1 MLLYSIL
8 SGDTTTSGSGAS
20 TGSEWATYV
29 LLGVIVVAVIVMFVV
44 SSRRNKKRQEEAD
57 KLINAVRPGNKV
69 KTIGGVCGIVVE
81 VDDEENT
88 FVLETGTEASGKSY
102 MKFDKQAI
110 YQTDA
115 VVESDVK
122 DDKDDKKKEEE
133 EKTEEISAQSQS
145 AEEAK
150 AEEPAETSSEEK

>member
-20 TGSEWATYV
+20 TGSEWVTYV

-122 DDKDDKKKEEE
+122 DDKDDKKEE
-133 EKTEEISAQSQS
+133 EKTEEISAQPQS

>member
-8 SGDTTTSGSGAS
+8 SGDTTTSGSGVS
-20 TGSEWATYV
+20 TGSEWVTYV
-29 LLGVIVVAVIVMFVV
+29 LLGVIVVAIIAMFVV

-133 EKTEEISAQSQS
+133 EKTEEISAQPQS
-145 AEEAK
+145 EEEAK

>member
-20 TGSEWATYV
+20 TGSEWVTYV

-122 DDKDDKKKEEE
+122 DDKYDKKEE
-133 EKTEEISAQSQS
+133 EKTEEISAQPQS

>member
-20 TGSEWATYV
+20 TGSEWVTYV

-122 DDKDDKKKEEE
+122 DDKDDKKEE
-133 EKTEEISAQSQS
+133 EKTEEISAQPQS

-150 AEEPAETSSEEK
+150 AEEPAEISSEEK

>member
-20 TGSEWATYV
+20 TGSEWVTYV
-29 LLGVIVVAVIVMFVV
+29 LLGVIVVAVIAMFVV

-81 VDDEENT
+81 VEDEENT

-122 DDKDDKKKEEE
+122 DDKDDKKEE
-133 EKTEEISAQSQS
+133 EKTEEISAQPQS